1 MFADLIANTW
11 VRLYNFAMDKRS
23 SFLVRKFFCRI
34 EKFSE
39 RRDQVVRVQVG
50 LVHDLDGYLRSEVN
64 SAKRLSS
71 SLTLRSGKL
80 ERLILVCLF
89 G

>member
-1 MFADLIANTW
+1 
-11 VRLYNFAMDKRS
+11 MDKRS
-23 SFLVRKFFCRI
+23 SFLVREIFCRI

-64 SAKRLSS
+64 NTKRLSS
-71 SLTLRSGKL
+71 SMTLRSGKL
-80 ERLILVCLF
+80 ERFILAAFLGSLIFVRTAPA
-89 G
+89 

>member
-1 MFADLIANTW
+1 MPGQTVQLFSPEI
-11 VRLYNFAMDKRS
+11 
-23 SFLVRKFFCRI
+23 FCRI

-64 SAKRLSS
+64 VTKRLSS
-71 SLTLRSGKL
+71 SMTLRSGKL
-80 ERLILVCLF
+80 ERLILPAFF